1 MNKQNKRIKL
11 MPMQIIAL
19 GFALTIFV
27 GSILLS
33 LPISRKEGVSVSYID
48 SLYTS
53 TSAVCVTGLISVDI
67 YDNFSFFGQLIV
79 ALLIQIGGLGVTTIG
94 TIAILAVGG
103 KINLRGRSIIKEAM
117 NLSSSKGIVR
127 YIRSVLVTTVLFEA
141 VGSILSFIVFSR
153 DYPLSR
159 AIWISIFHSIA
170 AFNNSGFDILGG
182 MTNLIPYRD
191 NVLLNIT
198 TILLIFFGGIGFLVI
213 QDIVKKHFKWKKL
226 TMHTKVVLS
235 VSFVLIILGTLLLM
249 ATEKISFLPALF
261 SSVSART
268 AGFSTVALS
277 SFSKS
282 GLLVM
287 IFLMF
292 IGASPGSTGGGIKT
306 TTLYVLIKGI
316 KANATNTEEK
326 GFKYTIPKDSFRKAS
341 VITLLGLAIVAL
353 ASFLFT
359 IFEPKIDF
367 IDILFEAASAFGTAG
382 LSTGITRTLT
392 LWSKI
397 VSILVMY
404 IGRLGPLTIASIWH
418 YEYIERIKSPEGN
431 IAIG

>member
-94 TIAILAVGG
+94 TFAILVVGG

>member
-1 MNKQNKRIKL
+1 

-33 LPISRKEGVSVSYID
+33 LPFSRRDGVSLSYID

-127 YIRSVLVTTVLFEA
+127 FIRSVLLTTVLFEMSGA
-141 VGSILSFIVFSR
+141 ILSFIVFSR
-153 DYPLSR
+153 DYSLSR

-198 TILLIFFGGIGFLVI
+198 TMLLIFFGGIGFLVI

>member
-1 MNKQNKRIKL
+1 

-94 TIAILAVGG
+94 TFAILVVGG